1 MDNGETEPK
10 DGVKMGIFGK
20 IFPSH
25 NDRELKKIYKTVD
38 KVVALEDKFKAMS
51 DDELKACT
59 QNYIDR
65 FADGESLDSLLPEAF
80 ATVREASDRVLGMR
94 HFYVQ
99 LVGGVVLYQGRIA
112 EMRTGE
118 GKTLVATLA
127 AYLKAITKQGVH
139 VVTVNEYLAKRDAE
153 WMGKVY
159 KFLGLSVG
167 VNYARMSREEKAA
180 AYNCDIM
187 YTTNNELGFDYL
199 RDNMVTD
206 NSMKVQRALDFAI
219 VDEVDSILVDEA
231 RTPLI
236 ISGRGKKSSDTYV
249 TADRFVKTLKEEDYE
264 IGEKE
269 KSVFLNEFG
278 VEKAEKY
285 FNVENLSDYE
295 NQSLK
300 HYIDNALKANLI
312 MKESDNYIVVD
323 KEVIIIDEFTGRQMI
338 GRRYSDGL
346 HQAIEAKEGVP
357 IRSEDKTMATITFQ
371 NFFRLYK
378 RLSGMTGT
386 AKTEETEFDSI
397 YGLDVVVI
405 PTNKPVV
412 RKDEPDILFKTKAA
426 KYNAIIEDIKKCY
439 ERKQPVLVG
448 TVSVEKSEELSKIL
462 SKQKIPHN
470 VLNAKNHEKE
480 AEIVAQAGKKG
491 AVTIATNMAGRGTD
505 ILLGGN
511 PEFLAK
517 QKLANLGYPHDII
530 EQGASYANTDDEDI
544 LKARAEY
551 KKYYDLFAK
560 DTNAEKQEV
569 IAAGGLRIIGTERNE
584 ARRIDNQLRGRSG
597 RQGDPVGFLS
607 CDGRRYNEEL
617 RRRAYAQDCRC
628 AQSRRF
634 HSDRQQDNNAT
645 GRIRSSESRGQKLFY
660 QKARARIRRRHEQAE
675 RDHIRAE
682 KHSARRYGRARSNS
696 CDDGSRDKQHLFR
709 LRGF

>member
-1 MDNGETEPK
+1 MLILLLAEFTKGRCN
-10 DGVKMGIFGK
+10 MGFLNK

-25 NDRELKKIYKTVD
+25 NDRELKKINKIVD
-38 KVVALEDKFKAMS
+38 KIEALEDKFKAMS

-59 QNYIDR
+59 QSYVER
-65 FADGESLDSLLPEAF
+65 RQQGESLDSLLPEAF
-80 ATVREASDRVLGMR
+80 ATVREASGRVLGMR
-94 HFYVQ
+94 HFRVQ
-99 LVGGVVLYQGRIA
+99 LIGGVVLYQGRIA

-127 AYLKAITKQGVH
+127 AYLKALDKKGVH

-153 WMGKVY
+153 WMGKIY
-159 KFLGLSVG
+159 KFLGLTVG
-167 VNYARMSREEKAA
+167 VNYSQMSHEDKVN

-187 YTTNNELGFDYL
+187 YSTNNELGFDYL
-199 RDNMVTD
+199 RDNMVKD
-206 NSMKVQRALDFAI
+206 KSHKVQRGLDFAI

-236 ISGRGKKSSDTYV
+236 ISGRGGKPSDEYMR
-249 TADRFVKTLKEEDYE
+249 ADRFVKTLLPPKDDEAVEESEEEQEQTDDNQDTDKPAYQADFE

-278 VEKAEKY
+278 AQKAEQY
-285 FNVENLSDYE
+285 YGIENLSDYE

-300 HYIDNALKANLI
+300 HYIDNALKANYI
-312 MKESDNYIVVD
+312 MKEGVNYIVVD
-323 KEVIIIDEFTGRQMI
+323 KEVIIIDEFTGRQMV
-338 GRRYSDGL
+338 GRRFSDGL

-405 PTNKPVV
+405 PTNKPIL
-412 RKDEPDILFKTKAA
+412 RIDEPDQLFKSKVG
-426 KYNAIIEDIKKCY
+426 KYNAIINDIKSCY

-448 TVSVEKSEELSKIL
+448 TISVEKSEELSKIL
-462 SKQKIPHN
+462 NKNRIPHN

-480 AEIVAQAGKKG
+480 AEIIAQAGKKA

-511 PEFLAK
+511 TDHLAN
-517 QKLANLGYPHDII
+517 QKLVKLVYAHVII
-530 EQGASYANTDDEDI
+530 EWAT
-544 LKARAEY
+544 
-551 KKYYDLFAK
+551 
-560 DTNAEKQEV
+560 
-569 IAAGGLRIIGTERNE
+569 
-584 ARRIDNQLRGRSG
+584 
-597 RQGDPVGFLS
+597 
-607 CDGRRYNEEL
+607 
-617 RRRAYAQDCRC
+617 AYA
-628 AQSRRF
+628 
-634 HSDRQQDNNAT
+634 
-645 GRIRSSESRGQKLFY
+645 
-660 QKARARIRRRHEQAE
+660 
-675 RDHIRAE
+675 
-682 KHSARRYGRARSNS
+682 
-696 CDDGSRDKQHLFR
+696 
-709 LRGF
+709 